1 MIAVIAR
8 FTGIPTLVVWA
19 ALIAL
24 AAGGVWAWGI
34 YQHHTGFRE
43 GRAIERV
50 AWEKAMRDLRE
61 QMDAERRQAQ
71 ERIDR
76 IEQDYLEGRKRDA
89 VLIADLEAAIAQME
103 TEDAEADNAAGPVCR
118 PAIPRGLSK
127 QLDAIGR

>member
-1 MIAVIAR
+1 MITAIAR
-8 FTGIPTLVVWA
+8 FTGIPTLLVWA
-19 ALIAL
+19 ALIAI
-24 AAGGVWAWGI
+24 AAGGVWAWGS
-34 YQHHTGFRE
+34 YQHHAGVRE

-103 TEDAEADNAAGPVCR
+103 TEDAEDDNAAGPVCP

>member
-1 MIAVIAR
+1 MIAAIAR
-8 FTGIPTLVVWA
+8 FTGVPTLTVWVA
-19 ALIAL
+19 ILAL
-24 AAGGVWAWGI
+24 AAGGVWAWGS
-34 YQHHTGFRE
+34 YQHHAGVRE

-71 ERIDR
+71 ERIDQ

-89 VLIADLEAAIAQME
+89 ALITDLEAAIAQME
-103 TEDAEADNAAGPVCR
+103 TDDAEADNHAGPVCR
-118 PAIPRGLSK
+118 PAIPRGLSR

>member
-1 MIAVIAR
+1 MIAAIAR
-8 FTGIPTLVVWA
+8 FTGIPTLVVWVA
-19 ALIAL
+19 ILAL
-24 AAGGVWAWGI
+24 AAGGVWAWGS
-34 YQHHTGFRE
+34 YQHHAGVRE

-71 ERIDR
+71 ERIDQ

-89 VLIADLEAAIAQME
+89 ALITDLEAAIAQME
-103 TEDAEADNAAGPVCR
+103 TEDAEADNHAGPVCR
-118 PAIPRGLSK
+118 PAIPRGLSR